1 MINIRRIETGHIPE
15 NCYVLYQGTK
25 ALVVDPG
32 ADTSKIKDEME
43 GLGVRPVAILLTHAH
58 YDHIGAL
65 EDIRVDYDIPVYIS
79 PEEQDWLGDPML
91 NLSFRHAHE
100 VIARPAEYEFNLFE
114 EYDIDGFR
122 FTVVPTP
129 GHSPGG
135 VSFIFHE
142 DNFVLSGDALFKGSV
157 GRTDLPGSDP
167 EQLLQGIEK
176 QLFTLPEEMKVFPGH
191 SDDTTIGQEKRTNPF
206 FN

>member
-1 MINIRRIETGHIPE
+1 MINIRRIETGWIPE
-15 NCYVLYQGTK
+15 NCYILYKGTN

-32 ADTSKIKDEME
+32 DETSKIKDQLEE
-43 GLGVRPVAILLTHAH
+43 LGVRPVAVLLTHTH

-65 EDIRVDYDIPVYIS
+65 EDIRTDYEIPVYVS
-79 PEEQDWLGDPML
+79 EEEQDWLGDPEL
-91 NLSFRHAHE
+91 NLSARHPHP
-100 VIARPAEYEFNLFE
+100 VVARPADVEFNLFE
-114 EYDIDGFR
+114 EYDIVGFR

-135 VSFIFHE
+135 VSFVFYE
-142 DNFVLSGDALFKGSV
+142 DNFVVTGDALFRGTV
-157 GRTDLPGSDP
+157 GRSDLPGSDP

-176 QLFTLPEEMKVFPGH
+176 HLLTLPEDMKVLPGH
-191 SDDTTIGQEKRTNPF
+191 GGETTIGREKRFNPF